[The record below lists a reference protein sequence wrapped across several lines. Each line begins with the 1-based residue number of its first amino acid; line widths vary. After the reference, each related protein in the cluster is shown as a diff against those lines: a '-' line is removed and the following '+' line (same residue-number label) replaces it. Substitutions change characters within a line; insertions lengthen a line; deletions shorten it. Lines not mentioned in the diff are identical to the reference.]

1 MSKSMDILVVG
12 SGGREH
18 AIVWALSK
26 SKRVNRL
33 YCAPGNGGIASLA
46 QCVDIAATD
55 LDAMTAFAREVAVD
69 LVFVASDDPLALGMV
84 DRMEAAGIRAFGP
97 RAHAAVIESSKAFS
111 KDLMKRYGIPTAAYA
126 VFTDLRE
133 ALAHVETHPLPLV
146 VKADGLAL
154 GKGALIAGTREE
166 ARAAVRSMLEGHAF
180 GAAGATVVIEEYM
193 EGDELTVMVF
203 TDGETVV
210 PMPCARDHKRAYD
223 DDKRLHTRGM
233 GAIVPGHRATEA
245 ERLEWMDRIIQPT
258 VDAMRVEGRR
268 FQGILYCELMLT
280 PQGPRVIEFNARFG
294 DPEAQAVL
302 PLLQTD
308 LVEIMEAVID
318 QRLDKITVEWA
329 PMESCCVVMA
339 SGGYPE
345 KYQKGYEITGLSD
358 VNALVFHAGT
368 RLEDNRIVTNG
379 GRVLA
384 VTALAE
390 HLEDAIDAAY
400 REVSK
405 IHFRDR
411 HFRTDIGRRRDAR

>member
-1 MSKSMDILVVG
+1 MDILVVG

-26 SKRVNRL
+26 SPRVNRL

-55 LDAMTAFAREVAVD
+55 LDGMTAFARETGVD

-84 DRMEAAGIRAFGP
+84 DRMEEAGIRAFGP
-97 RAHAAVIESSKAFS
+97 RAQAAALESSKAFS

-126 VFTDLRE
+126 VFSQLEE
-133 ALAHVETHPLPLV
+133 ALSYVETHPLPLV

-154 GKGALIAGTREE
+154 GKGALIARTRDE
-166 ARAAVRSMLEGHAF
+166 ARDAVRSMLEGHAF

-210 PMPCARDHKRAYD
+210 PMPCARDHKRAFD
-223 DDKRLHTRGM
+223 GDKGLNTGGM

-245 ERLEWMDRIIQPT
+245 ERKEWMDLIIRPT
-258 VDAMRVEGRR
+258 VDAMRAEGRR
-268 FQGILYCELMLT
+268 FQGVLYCELMLT
-280 PQGPRVIEFNARFG
+280 PLGPRVIEFNARFG

-302 PLLQTD
+302 PLLRTD
-308 LVEIMEAVID
+308 LVEIVEAVID
-318 QRLDKITVEWA
+318 RRLNEIAVEWDSS
-329 PMESCCVVMA
+329 ESCCVVMA

-345 KYQKGYEITGLSD
+345 KYQKGYEITGLD
-358 VNALVFHAGT
+358 EVEALVFHAGT
-368 RLEDNRIVTNG
+368 RRESDRIVTNG

-390 HLEDAIDAAY
+390 HLEDAIAAAY
-400 REVSK
+400 REVAK

-411 HFRTDIGRRRDAR
+411 HFRTDIGHRSTGR